1 MDEQSLS
8 LSFSNSLS
16 EDVAGIA
23 SEYAELGLDALTEDG
38 LFKNIPIILTD
49 TAGIHATDDII
60 EQIGIEKSKESFNK
74 SDLIIFVVDG
84 SRSLE
89 EEDREIIDH
98 IGDRKVIVLLN
109 KQDKGSVTTASEIS
123 ELIPQAVILES
134 ALLEGKGVEDLAN
147 AVEEMVYG
155 GKVSQSENLLVTNVR
170 HKNLLD
176 EGERCMVD
184 ALGMAEMRQPL
195 EFIEI
200 DVNRC
205 YEALGEI
212 IGETAADIIDKVF
225 ERFCL
230 GK

>member
-1 MDEQSLS
+1 M
-8 LSFSNSLS
+8 
-16 EDVAGIA
+16 
-23 SEYAELGLDALTEDG
+23 
-38 LFKNIPIILTD
+38 TD

-74 SDLIIFVVDG
+74 SDLVIFVIDG
-84 SRSLE
+84 SSGLE
-89 EEDREIIDH
+89 KEDREIIDH
-98 IGDRKVIVLLN
+98 IGDRKVIVLIN
-109 KQDKGSVTTASEIS
+109 KQDKGSVVTACDIK
-123 ELIPQAVILES
+123 ELIPSAVILES
-134 ALLEGKGVEDLAN
+134 ALVEGKGVDELAD
-147 AVEEMVYG
+147 AVENLVYDG
-155 GKVSQSENLLVTNVR
+155 EVSQSENLLVTNVR

-184 ALGMAEMRQPL
+184 AISMAEMRQPL

-212 IGETAADIIDKVF
+212 IGETASDIIDKVF